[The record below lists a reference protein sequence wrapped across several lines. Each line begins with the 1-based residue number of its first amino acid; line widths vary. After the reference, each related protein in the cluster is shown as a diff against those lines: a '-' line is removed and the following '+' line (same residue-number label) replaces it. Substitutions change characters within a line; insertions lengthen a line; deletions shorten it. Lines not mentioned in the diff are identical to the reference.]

1 MYGYPNEITG
11 DEGGS
16 QRVSGRRSGNIS
28 PREGREQQGGSYFG
42 ARKTLT
48 RQIYAS
54 LDKMKMTDESNFST
68 DDETHQKFLLEN
80 QKSSG
85 RSLTSS
91 VDLDGHVSESSD
103 ESNKIALTAYKSYRK
118 TPKSKSLERTHK
130 GNESTSTTAK
140 PRSTQKRALHKR
152 KEIRTA
158 EDRKRALAKNLEDV
172 TVRKSHAKRPLPD
185 RTKIDR
191 SSESSSSSPDVEVA
205 EQPKKPRRATPR
217 KCPVEQID
225 VDCEMGHRPYMED
238 ALVALQDITAYLPQ
252 NSNVHESIEPTSFFG
267 VYDGHGGFQASRYIQ
282 KFFHVRLLEE
292 LKDIKS
298 KSNDQGIDMT
308 HVLQS
313 VYRRVDHDYLNH
325 CNVHAEGIPPLLN
338 SRKSHTDRATK
349 KRDHLKK
356 TKRKKNKNAEDF
368 TSGAYVQ
375 RIMDLQKERV
385 RDRGQTINIL
395 KSIPTS
401 NPEDS
406 VTIDDLIRDPSNFKK
421 LDEKDARAFSR
432 FLERYKQ
439 TNGEAYQSIRLGKT
453 DFRKTVQN
461 PECQSSQV
469 TETWSETAFTS
480 DEAASEFSGVDSD
493 IGVQSGTELEEV
505 AGDDERS
512 PPLKAKDDPM
522 TRNPVTPGST
532 VCVCLID
539 REHIYSSWVGDSEA
553 VLYKEGG
560 VTCSLTNPHSPLR
573 DDEWERIRKLGGVV
587 VKQSVPGLKKQIGR
601 VQGQLSVSRA
611 IGDAHLKRWVLG
623 DPEVKKTPLTGD
635 EEFAVIA
642 SDGLWDVLSFKEVYR
657 LIIRYLSTDRK
668 KREPRK
674 MVRKSQSSGKS
685 HVERDIFASGTGTTN
700 ARDSQHRGKTSGKRQ
715 EQSQWSGCAR
725 YLIRT
730 ALTCGSSDNISVIV
744 IFFKAGIVRAT
755 DYQTNIQKTPET
767 PDDGIS
773 EHRRENERRGLFSGV
788 GLFKRA
794 RIRRVFARNSAI
806 ETGSQS
812 DEDEVIE
819 DNK

>member
-1 MYGYPNEITG
+1 
-11 DEGGS
+11 
-16 QRVSGRRSGNIS
+16 
-28 PREGREQQGGSYFG
+28 
-42 ARKTLT
+42 
-48 RQIYAS
+48 
-54 LDKMKMTDESNFST
+54 MTDESNFST
-68 DDETHQKFLLEN
+68 DDETYQRFLLEKERN
-80 QKSSG
+80 TG
-85 RSLTSS
+85 RSQTSS
-91 VDLDGHVSESSD
+91 VERDDDQASESS
-103 ESNKIALTAYKSYRK
+103 ENAKIALTAYKAYRK
-118 TPKSKSLERTHK
+118 TPKSKSLDKPQRGT
-130 GNESTSTTAK
+130 ESGAK
-140 PRSTQKRALHKR
+140 PRDTQKRALHKR

-158 EDRKRALAKNLEDV
+158 EDRKRALAKNQEDV
-172 TVRKSHAKRPLPD
+172 AVRKSHAKRPLPD

-191 SSESSSSSPDVEVA
+191 SSESSSSSPDIEVA
-205 EQPKKPRRATPR
+205 EQTKKSRRATPR

-238 ALVALQDITAYLPQ
+238 ALVALQDITAYLPE

-298 KSNDQGIDMT
+298 KNKEQGIDMT

-313 VYRRVDHDYLNH
+313 VYRRVDHDYLSH
-325 CNVHAEGIPPLLN
+325 CNVHMEGIPPLLN
-338 SRKSHTDRATK
+338 SRKPHPDRATK
-349 KRDHLKK
+349 KSNHLKK
-356 TKRKKNKNAEDF
+356 TKRKMNKDAEDF
-368 TSGAYVQ
+368 TSGPYVQ
-375 RIMDLQKERV
+375 RIMNLQKERV
-385 RDRGQTINIL
+385 RDRGQTVNIL

-406 VTIDDLIRDPSNFKK
+406 VTIDDLIRDPDNFKK

-461 PECQSSQV
+461 PECQASQV

-480 DEAASEFSGVDSD
+480 DENASEFSGVDSD

-505 AGDDERS
+505 LGDDERS

-553 VLYKEGG
+553 VLYRGG
-560 VTCSLTNPHSPLR
+560 GSIVPLTDPHTPLR
-573 DDEWERIRKLGGVV
+573 EDEWERIRKLGGVV

-674 MVRKSQSSGKS
+674 MIRKSQSSGKA
-685 HVERDIFASGTGTTN
+685 HVERDIFASGAGTTN
-700 ARDSQHRGKTSGKRQ
+700 ARDSQHRGKTGGKRQ

-744 IFFKAGIVRAT
+744 IFFKAGIIRAM
-755 DYQTNIQKTPET
+755 DYQKNIQKTPDT
-767 PDDGIS
+767 PDDGAS
-773 EHRRENERRGLFSGV
+773 ENRRENERRGLFSGV

-812 DEDEVIE
+812 EGDEE
-819 DNK
+819 K